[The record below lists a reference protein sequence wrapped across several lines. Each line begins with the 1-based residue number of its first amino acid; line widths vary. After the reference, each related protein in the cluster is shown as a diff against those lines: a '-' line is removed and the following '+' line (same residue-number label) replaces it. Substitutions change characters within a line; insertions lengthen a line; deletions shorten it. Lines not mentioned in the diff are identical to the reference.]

1 MPKKEKA
8 PAYLRVA
15 EGIYGDMLGATK
27 VSKLQAEMERWDNDE
42 LFIVAHL
49 SYLQIQQGEKII
61 ALLEEIATNTSDMAD
76 AAVGDDEPEDSD
88 EDSDDEP
95 EDSDEDSDDEDFEDE
110 PEDSEESDEGEP
122 VEDSDEGRDG
132 SGGGEVIV
140 MAPPEE
146 SSVKSEMLDHPQ
158 PQESS
163 S

>member
-1 MPKKEKA
+1 MPKTKKA
-8 PAYLRVA
+8 PAYRRVA

-49 SYLQIQQGEKII
+49 SYLQLQQGEKII

-88 EDSDDEP
+88 EDSDDE
-95 EDSDEDSDDEDFEDE
+95 DSEDE
-110 PEDSEESDEGEP
+110 PEDSEDSDEGEP
-122 VEDSDEGRDG
+122 AEDSDNEGRDG